1 MPDDDSLLNDAIRK
15 IASLLAAAYLR
26 LRNPKSQPNC
36 LDSSGTASRHVTG
49 RLTA

>member
-1 MPDDDSLLNDAIRK
+1 MPDHDPLVDDAIRE

-26 LRNPKSQPNC
+26 LRYSKSQPNC
-36 LDSSGTASRHVTG
+36 LDSPAKTSRHVTG